1 MTRTEGILE
10 GILEG
15 FNAAGA
21 TCLGD
26 DDDEEVTDLDKKETV
41 LVIADAEDEDG
52 IKGVSEVSCFEGE
65 SGNREARI
73 KGGKSTNNDC
83 CLSLTLATVV
93 DLFAAAAAAAD
104 DDDDDDDEVA
114 LATNFNLSVF
124 EGFLVPP

>member
-26 DDDEEVTDLDKKETV
+26 DDDEEVSDLVKNETV
-41 LVIADAEDEDG
+41 FDFPATEDEDG
-52 IKGVSEVSCFEGE
+52 LEGVSEVSCFEGE
-65 SGNREARI
+65 SGNREATI
-73 KGGKSTNNDC
+73 KGGKSTNNDRC
-83 CLSLTLATVV
+83 FSLTLATVV

-104 DDDDDDDEVA
+104 DDDFCFSENQRGI
-114 LATNFNLSVF
+114 LFSVR
-124 EGFLVPP
+124 P